1 MIGNLAVLSKFLLK
15 KNLRTSRKEDNMA
28 VTHARCCKCGKK
40 RGTRVAWVDGKLK
53 EYCLKCLQE
62 MNDKYR
68 PKGQVEK

>member
-1 MIGNLAVLSKFLLK
+1 
-15 KNLRTSRKEDNMA
+15 MA